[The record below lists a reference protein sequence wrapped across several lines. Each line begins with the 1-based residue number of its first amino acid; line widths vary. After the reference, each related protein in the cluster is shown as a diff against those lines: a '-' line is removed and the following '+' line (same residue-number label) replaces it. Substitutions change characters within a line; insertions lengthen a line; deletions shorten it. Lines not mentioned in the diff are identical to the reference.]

1 MKQFVLSAFADEAGS
16 EIETQISALER
27 NHIGM
32 IEIRNVG
39 GSCILDLEREEIRRI
54 SALLVSHNIG
64 VSAVASPIGKIS
76 VEDDFE
82 AHKKRFEKALDT
94 AEILGTDCI
103 RIFSFYIPKGK
114 SPADYKDIVL
124 RRLCELAD
132 CAAKRCIYLCHENEK
147 EIYGERPEE
156 LKILADAIENEYF
169 TTVFD
174 PANYIQSGADPM
186 DAYQMT
192 KRRIRYFHMKD
203 AEKESGAIVPVGFG
217 NGEIRSILQ
226 DAADCEYILK
236 PVCLTLEPHLAV
248 FDGYQNLGDNTV
260 LGTKRF
266 HYKDS
271 QESFDAACN
280 ALKELLTKAEL
291 SF

>member
-39 GSCILDLEREEIRRI
+39 GTCIIDLEREEIRRI
-54 SALLVSHNIG
+54 STLLALHNIG

-82 AHKKRFEKALDT
+82 AHKKRFERAMDA

-103 RIFSFYIPKGK
+103 RVFSFYIPKGK
-114 SPADYKDIVL
+114 SPADYKELVI
-124 RRLCELAD
+124 RRLSELAD
-132 CAAKRCIYLCHENEK
+132 CAAKRCLHLCHENEK
-147 EIYGERPEE
+147 GIYGERPEE
-156 LKILADAIENEYF
+156 VKILADLIENAYF

-203 AEKESGAIVPVGFG
+203 AEKESGTIVPVGFG
-217 NGEIRSILQ
+217 DGAIRRILQ
-226 DAADCEYILK
+226 DAADCESILK
-236 PVCLTLEPHLAV
+236 PLCLTIEPHLAV

-260 LGTKRF
+260 LGTNRF
-266 HYKDS
+266 RYKDS

-280 ALKELLTKAEL
+280 ALKELLAKDGL